1 MGRQWGQKLVL
12 GVLVHLDRYNNATG
26 WVAYKRQKFTSHS
39 SGESKSRHW
48 QTQGLVRTHFLVH
61 RWYFLTVSSLK
72 EGAGSLQGLL
82 YKGTHPSR
90 WLHPRTSS
98 IPKALTPDTITLGL
112 GFNIRIFGAPTFS
125 P

>member
-61 RWYFLTVSSLK
+61 SR
-72 EGAGSLQGLL
+72 GLL
-82 YKGTHPSR
+82 PVPSHGRREKG
-90 WLHPRTSS
+90 
-98 IPKALTPDTITLGL
+98 AL
-112 GFNIRIFGAPTFS
+112 
-125 P
+125 